1 MKISG
6 NNICAARLI
15 FLTVSLIFLS
25 VTFVYAI
32 DTCTDC
38 HKNEKYRIQ
47 NRVLFEYYNN
57 WKDSLHEIAEVR
69 CSDCHGGDAT
79 KSDKDSSHKNHFS
92 SLSSL
97 DKGSFKLIPLKCG
110 KCHEGVLDNFIRS
123 KHYKA
128 LLDKETGP
136 VCSTCHGSMNV
147 EVYYTSIVARVCI
160 ICHNEYTRNRP
171 EIVGESDKI
180 LHRINVTRAFKNWVS
195 IYYSKK
201 EPAKVR
207 EVTALYKDIADS
219 WHQFDFKELDEKS
232 LALLNKLK
240 SLVNRG
246 LEEKRKKMTEK

>member
-1 MKISG
+1 MKNRR
-6 NNICAARLI
+6 NNISTSRLI
-15 FLTVSLIFLS
+15 LFTVSLIILS
-25 VTFVYAI
+25 VTSVYAV
-32 DTCTDC
+32 DTCIDC

-57 WKDSLHEIAEVR
+57 WKDSLHDIAGVT

-79 KSDKDSSHKNHFS
+79 KSDKDSSHKNNFS

-97 DKGSFKLIPLKCG
+97 DKGSFKLIPQRCG
-110 KCHEGVLDNFIRS
+110 NCHKAVLDNFIRS
-123 KHYKA
+123 KHYIA

-160 ICHNEYTRNRP
+160 TCHNEYTRNHP
-171 EIVGESDKI
+171 EVVGESDKI
-180 LHRINVTRAFKNWVS
+180 LHRINVTRAFKNWVT
-195 IYYSKK
+195 IYYSEK

-207 EVTALYKDIADS
+207 EVTALYKDISDS

-232 LALLNKLK
+232 LALLNSLK

-246 LEEKRKKMTEK
+246 LEEKRKKMKEK